1 MFQWSFNTGGGVSP
15 RTGLQQTLTEG
26 SLSWRQWRE
35 FLKTWMLKEGRIFFF
50 PKRKGGRSGQEG
62 EGAWEDVSLPRTI
75 QVVGRYLSLR
85 RGQQSMGPR
94 SRLLLKPVCFAG
106 SPSGSLPNPG
116 CEPTSRQKRSAS
128 CFFLREGRLF
138 HHQSLEGRLNPNIH
152 SGKWEARVPEGP

>member
-1 MFQWSFNTGGGVSP
+1 MERILKDMDAERGKDFVFPKEEGREVRAGGGGVC
-15 RTGLQQTLTEG
+15 G
-26 SLSWRQWRE
+26 
-35 FLKTWMLKEGRIFFF
+35 
-50 PKRKGGRSGQEG
+50 
-62 EGAWEDVSLPRTI
+62 EDVSLPRTI

-85 RGQQSMGPR
+85 TGQQSMGPT

-106 SPSGSLPNPG
+106 SPPGSLPNPG
-116 CEPTSRQKRSAS
+116 CEPTRQQRRSVS